1 MTILLLVAIITSL
14 VDNIWWVFGLRVIMG
29 FVRSGTVLVIYVMA
43 SELAGPK
50 YRSISGTSVWFAFTF
65 ALCSMALQAY
75 LVQNWRHL
83 LLITSAPYIILL
95 PTYL

>member
-1 MTILLLVAIITSL
+1 MALLLLIAVATSL
-14 VDNIWWVFGLRVIMG
+14 VNSVWWVFVLRVIMG

-50 YRSISGTSVWFAFTF
+50 YRSISGTTVWFAFTF
-65 ALCSMALQAY
+65 ALCMMALQAY

-83 LLITSAPYIILL
+83 LLITSAPYLIFL